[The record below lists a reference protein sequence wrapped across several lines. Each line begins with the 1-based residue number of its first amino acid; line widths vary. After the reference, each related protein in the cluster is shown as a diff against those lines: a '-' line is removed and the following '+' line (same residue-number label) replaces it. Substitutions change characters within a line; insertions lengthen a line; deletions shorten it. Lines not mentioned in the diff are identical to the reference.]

1 MKLYFT
7 SQLVCAKPVRLIL
20 LSTNKED
27 VESRCWRG
35 AMCMHACVWRVYVLA
50 LCDSRLHPTSSN
62 KVKRAFISA
71 PDSPPGGDGN
81 QSFTHSHEC
90 SESRSTTCCT
100 NTLRMHWLTAVIKP
114 VCGEQTESFYVGL
127 NKTKILLLISA
138 RARVYVLVHVQR
150 AYSCSEASRLF
161 LLSVKQRNAAH
172 MISTSIV
179 HTRNY
184 EKLSRTFHFCV
195 YACRPLY

>member
-1 MKLYFT
+1 MLKG
-7 SQLVCAKPVRLIL
+7 S
-20 LSTNKED
+20 D
-27 VESRCWRG
+27 V
-35 AMCMHACVWRVYVLA
+35 HACVCLES
-50 LCDSRLHPTSSN
+50 LCISFVWLTASSD
-62 KVKRAFISA
+62 KFQQSQTCFHFSA
-71 PDSPPGGDGN
+71 WQPPGGDGN

-100 NTLRMHWLTAVIKP
+100 NTLRTHWLTAAIKP

-127 NKTKILLLISA
+127 NKTNSLKCVIKNDSRKLCTEKVLKTAQQVNMRRSSRYKCSCTCLRA
-138 RARVYVLVHVQR
+138 RARAAGLTAAVKPPDSF
-150 AYSCSEASRLF
+150 YSQWSRETQLTTW
-161 LLSVKQRNAAH
+161 SPP
-172 MISTSIV
+172 V

>member
-1 MKLYFT
+1 MLKG
-7 SQLVCAKPVRLIL
+7 S
-20 LSTNKED
+20 D
-27 VESRCWRG
+27 V
-35 AMCMHACVWRVYVLA
+35 HACVCLES
-50 LCDSRLHPTSSN
+50 LCISFVWLTASSD
-62 KVKRAFISA
+62 KFQQSQTCFHFSA
-71 PDSPPGGDGN
+71 WQPAGGDGN

-150 AYSCSEASRLF
+150 AYSCSEASPLF